1 MLTIKKEEACTLI
14 SAKMDKMVEI
24 AVNSVYNDSVETF
37 QCMLYKLFFYSNRG
51 IIQSFHFFEVVLMN

>member
-1 MLTIKKEEACTLI
+1 MKKEEAGILI

-37 QCMLYKLFFYSNRG
+37 QCM
-51 IIQSFHFFEVVLMN
+51 VL